1 VTLTKCSRNSRI
13 VATEWVDFSTG
24 RTPSCGSTL
33 KQPFSARIAL
43 DCYPVTF
50 SPKMKLASPP
60 LVVVGLIGCL
70 LRPEISSA
78 ENPSSSPTPSLEQ
91 RVSELEQK
99 IQAIENIPVV
109 ALALK
114 LRGSAEQNTTA
125 TPTPSPQADSP
136 LELVSW
142 EYKFKAGQYSYENR
156 HLFTYVLKNLSDKPI
171 KLVDGTL
178 LFTDL
183 LGEKLIAIKLDRDA
197 KYPAGKITSTSGA
210 WNVNTFGSSE
220 SRMTTISHDD
230 VKATLLIRNVVFG
243 DNSTWSAKTQQ

>member
-1 VTLTKCSRNSRI
+1 
-13 VATEWVDFSTG
+13 
-24 RTPSCGSTL
+24 
-33 KQPFSARIAL
+33 
-43 DCYPVTF
+43 
-50 SPKMKLASPP
+50 MKLTLPS
-60 LVVVGLIGCL
+60 LVLVGLIGCL
-70 LRPEISSA
+70 LRPEILSA

-91 RVSELEQK
+91 RVNDLEQK
-99 IQAIENIPVV
+99 IQAIENIPAV

-114 LRGSAEQNTTA
+114 LRGLAEQKTAA
-125 TPTPSPQADSP
+125 TPMPSPQADSP

-183 LGEKLIAIKLDRDA
+183 LGEKLISIKLDRDT
-197 KYPAGKITSTSGA
+197 KYPAGKTASSDGA
-210 WNVNTFGSSE
+210 WNVNTFDPSGGE
-220 SRMTTISHDD
+220 ARMATMIHDD
-230 VKATLLIRNVVFG
+230 VKATLVIRNVVFG

>member
-1 VTLTKCSRNSRI
+1 
-13 VATEWVDFSTG
+13 
-24 RTPSCGSTL
+24 
-33 KQPFSARIAL
+33 
-43 DCYPVTF
+43 
-50 SPKMKLASPP
+50 MKLALPS
-60 LVVVGLIGCL
+60 LVAVGLIGCL
-70 LRPEISSA
+70 LRPEILCA
-78 ENPSSSPTPSLEQ
+78 ENPSSSPTPLLEQ

-99 IQAIENIPVV
+99 IQAIESIPVV

-114 LRGSAEQNTTA
+114 LRESAEQNTAA
-125 TPTPSPQADSP
+125 TPTPTPQTDAP

-142 EYKFKAGQYSYENR
+142 QYQFKAGQYSYENR

-197 KYPAGKITSTSGA
+197 KYPAGKTASNSGA
-210 WNVNTFGSSE
+210 WNVNTFDSSE
-220 SRMTTISHDD
+220 GRMTTISHDD
-230 VKATLLIRNVVFG
+230 VKAMLFIRNVVFG

>member
-1 VTLTKCSRNSRI
+1 
-13 VATEWVDFSTG
+13 
-24 RTPSCGSTL
+24 
-33 KQPFSARIAL
+33 
-43 DCYPVTF
+43 
-50 SPKMKLASPP
+50 MKLALPS

-70 LRPEISSA
+70 LRPEILSA

-99 IQAIENIPVV
+99 IQAIENIPAV

-114 LRGSAEQNTTA
+114 LRWSAEQNTA
-125 TPTPSPQADSP
+125 TPVPSPQTDSP

-197 KYPAGKITSTSGA
+197 KYPAGKTASTSGA
-210 WNVNTFGSSE
+210 WNVNTFDSSGGE
-220 SRMTTISHDD
+220 GRMTTISHDD

-243 DNSTWSAKTQQ
+243 DNSTWNAKPPQQ